1 MINAIFQGP
10 FITILTIVVFF
21 VIRNGN
27 VATAKRRPW
36 TEQDEARRIQQIM
49 EAERMEYEI
58 EQRAQSAVIVVD
70 DSEIPRKD
78 HHDHLITEAYH
89 YKKEAILPVTLPT
102 TAATTSDNDYWCYHC
117 TSPLNIMS
125 GDMQRAIEKFLRIR
139 RTVYPIHVKNMRC
152 SEPRNLTELAVQHCR
167 HPYCQ
172 TLILMDHNLG
182 KMSEYVKRNFA
193 YFSGTA
199 FTIRGCAETFG
210 AINDKLLEAR
220 GDNTCQKLHDQ
231 LDIQECICRHRR
243 YCYPGAKRRFFGS
256 SAETIFMAS
265 APTDKL
271 LSIFCVILL
280 ISIKLILYDHF

>member
-58 EQRAQSAVIVVD
+58 EQRAQSAVIAVD

-89 YKKEAILPVTLPT
+89 YKKEAISPVTLPT

-152 SEPRNLTELAVQHCR
+152 SEPR
-167 HPYCQ
+167 
-172 TLILMDHNLG
+172 
-182 KMSEYVKRNFA
+182 
-193 YFSGTA
+193 TA

-271 LSIFCVILL
+271 LSIFCGILL